1 MTDPLTPP
9 GDASPSPTPA
19 EKLRRE
25 AEAIQLERT
34 AGAPE
39 PATESSP
46 HEMRRLLHELQVH
59 QIELEMQNEELRRGQ
74 WEIEAARARYFDLYD
89 LAPVGY
95 LTLDEQGK
103 ILESNYA
110 ASRLLGLSRRGLVQQ
125 SITRFIRPE
134 EQDTYYLQCRRLLD
148 SGLPQVSEIRMMG
161 RDREEFW
168 ARLEAASSRTA
179 DGVAEIRIILSE
191 VTERKQAEAALRD
204 SVEFSSSLIR
214 YMQDG
219 FSVLD
224 LDGVTLDANPA
235 FCRMTGFSR
244 EQLVGSAPPLPYWPP
259 EELGRIQAAHDETLS
274 GNSRSNYELIFMR
287 QNGERFPVI
296 ISPFAV
302 KNQLGETINYSA
314 TVKDITERKQAELAL
329 AESAAFQKDVL
340 NSLPAHIAVLD
351 QEGKILAVNEPWL
364 EFGRRNGV
372 SSAEAI
378 GVGTNYLDMCR
389 PALHQDDPYARQAI
403 EGLHNVLSGQIPR
416 FALEYPCATPSGCSW
431 SAMEILKPTGR
442 GIGAIISHT
451 DITERKAVE
460 EALHNAAQK
469 LKLHFEQTP
478 MAVIE
483 WDLDFRVT
491 QWNPA
496 ARTIFGYTRE
506 EALGQPASF
515 IVPPEYRH
523 QMDQVGQALLQ
534 RSGGERSSN
543 PNVSKDG
550 TPILC
555 EWYNT
560 ALIDEDGTVA
570 GAASIVMDITES
582 SQAQQLL
589 AWEKGAM
596 EMIGSVIPLHEVLDE
611 LMLSLEHELPGSLCS
626 VLLLDADGIRIRQGS
641 SPSLPPSFNR
651 EMVGLPMG
659 SGGSADFAASEE
671 HQVIVSDIASDPR
684 WAGYRELAASH
695 DLSSCW
701 STPIHGSE
709 DRVLGTLAIYYR
721 QPRRPAAVELEL
733 IERAV
738 HVVRIAIKRKQAEEA
753 LRESEQKYRTLFEN
767 ASDAII
773 LMHDNTILDCNRQ
786 TLEIFKCSSQEQ
798 MVGHS
803 PHEFSPPVQPDG
815 RPSVET
821 AIELGIATRAGQPQF
836 FEWLHLRRD
845 GSSFPAEVS
854 LNTVE
859 LGGKLVL
866 QAIVRDISQRK
877 LAEEEIRSL
886 NAGLEQRVR
895 ERTRELQTANASLSD
910 FKAALD
916 EHAIVGITDRRG
928 KITYANGKFCA
939 ISQYSRDELVGND
952 HRLVSSA
959 YYSKAFIRDL
969 WLTIS
974 RGRVWKGEI
983 KDRAKDGSFYWLT
996 TTIVPF
1002 LDDDGKV
1009 TQFIFIRTDITEH
1022 KRAEE
1027 EIHKLNADLQT
1038 RAAQLAEANKELEA
1052 FTYSVSHDLRAP
1064 LRAVDG
1070 FSRMVLEDYSPQL
1083 DADGQRMLGVI
1094 RSETQRMGRLIDD
1107 LLAFSRLGRLPI
1119 QLEPI
1124 DMRAMAQLVFDEQAA
1139 HEPSRK
1145 LRLVLQPLP
1154 PACGSEALIRQVWV
1168 NLISNA
1174 IKFTQDRETG
1184 EIEIGSCQDLQGGQ
1198 IYYVKDNG
1206 TGFDMRHAE
1215 KLFGVFQR
1223 LHTQQQF
1230 SGTGVGLALVQR
1242 IVQRHA
1248 GRVWAVSSPDQ
1259 GSTFSFLLP
1268 ACHA

>member
-1 MTDPLTPP
+1 MTDPLPPP

-34 AGAPE
+34 ADAPE

-59 QIELEMQNEELRRGQ
+59 QIELEMQNEELRRGR

-161 RDREEFW
+161 RDGKEFW

-244 EQLVGSAPPLPYWPP
+244 EELVGSAPPLPYWPP
-259 EELGRIQAAHDETLS
+259 EEHGRIQAAFEETLS
-274 GNSRSNYELIFMR
+274 GNSRSNYELIFKR

-314 TVKDITERKQAELAL
+314 TVKDITERK
-329 AESAAFQKDVL
+329 
-340 NSLPAHIAVLD
+340 
-351 QEGKILAVNEPWL
+351 
-364 EFGRRNGV
+364 
-372 SSAEAI
+372 
-378 GVGTNYLDMCR
+378 
-389 PALHQDDPYARQAI
+389 
-403 EGLHNVLSGQIPR
+403 
-416 FALEYPCATPSGCSW
+416 
-431 SAMEILKPTGR
+431 
-442 GIGAIISHT
+442 
-451 DITERKAVE
+451 AVE
-460 EALHNAAQK
+460 EALHNAGQK

-611 LMLSLEHELPGSLCS
+611 LMLSLEHELPGSRCS
-626 VLLLDADGIRIRQGS
+626 VLLLDADGIRVRQGS

-659 SGGSADFAASEE
+659 SCGSADFAAFEE

-684 WAGYRELAASH
+684 WAGYRELAAGH
-695 DLSSCW
+695 DLSTCW

-709 DRVLGTLAIYYR
+709 DRVLATLAIYYR
-721 QPRRPAAVELEL
+721 HPRRPAAVELEL

-773 LMHDNTILDCNRQ
+773 LLHDNKILDCNRQ

-821 AIELGIATRAGQPQF
+821 AIELGIATRADQPQF

-939 ISQYSRDELVGND
+939 ISQYSRDELIGHD
-952 HRLVSSA
+952 HRLVSSS
-959 YYSKAFIRDL
+959 YYSKALIRNL

-1145 LRLVLQPLP
+1145 LQFVLQPLP

-1242 IVQRHA
+1242 IVQRHD